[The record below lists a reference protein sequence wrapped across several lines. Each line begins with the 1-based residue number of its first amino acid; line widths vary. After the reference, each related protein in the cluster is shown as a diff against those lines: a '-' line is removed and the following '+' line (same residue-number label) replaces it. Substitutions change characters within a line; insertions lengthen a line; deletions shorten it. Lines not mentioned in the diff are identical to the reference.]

1 MLEVV
6 DTANIATTIYL
17 YENDT
22 QDTRKVMIYLL
33 LGNAVALSIIAE
45 YYAIMGLMAIFSGSP
60 IAIAIMGG
68 VLGLSKIVVTSWL
81 YRNWN
86 QTTLLLKSYFSIAI
100 CVLML
105 LTSMGIFGYLSKAH
119 LDQGVVSGDVAAAV
133 SIIDEKINIQKE
145 NINAARKTISQLDS
159 QVDAALSRTT
169 DAAGADRSSSIR
181 RSQARER
188 TRLVEEISAS
198 QKEIAKL
205 NEERAP
211 IAIEL
216 RKVEA
221 EVGPIKYIA
230 AFIYEDSA
238 SQNSLEKAVRW
249 LIVLIVLVFDPLAV
263 LMFIAVNQTLMR
275 QNPQPKVELYDRKV
289 EEIIDGVPNNDMEL
303 EASVRVDDNVIIEKW

>member
-1 MLEVV
+1 MQ
-6 DTANIATTIYL
+6 N
-17 YENDT
+17 T

-238 SQNSLEKAVRW
+238 DQNSLEKAVRW
-249 LIVLIVLVFDPLAV
+249 LIVLIVFVFDPLAV

-275 QNPQPKVELYDRKV
+275 QKPQPEVELYDRKV
-289 EEIIDGVPNNDMEL
+289 EEVIDAVPNNDMEL
-303 EASVRVDDNVIIEKW
+303 EASVRVDDNIIIEKW

>member
-1 MLEVV
+1 MQ
-6 DTANIATTIYL
+6 N
-17 YENDT
+17 T